1 MTLTVGLVGAGP
13 VAQAIHLPTL
23 ARLGGAVRVTEVM
36 DPDVELATA
45 IAAQHGARVSATLEE
60 MLAAGGV
67 DVVVVCSPNAF
78 HVTQIEALAAAGVRG
93 ILAEKPLAMTHDE
106 AARVAAAVTA
116 SGTALVVGAMHTY
129 DPAWLAAREALESV
143 APLVEQGP
151 FHVRSAVYL
160 PSNARFEDMATTMI
174 RPAPRGGGGPAPSA
188 ADSLRGGVMG
198 LAIHNL
204 PLVRTALPRLDE
216 VGFADSLDPWGYVI
230 TASGPQGSVDL
241 LARMPGTWQPDWTL
255 AFWGPQVELHLA
267 FTPSYVHSGSA
278 VARLRTADGSQ
289 RVFGPYPSDGYEA
302 EWRELMAIL
311 TDGATP
317 RYGVQHLID
326 DVDYAIDLADLAVA
340 ALDRSAAAVAR

>member
-1 MTLTVGLVGAGP
+1 MTLTVGFVGAGP

-23 ARLGGAVRVTEVM
+23 ARLGNAVRVTEVM
-36 DPDVELATA
+36 DPDLGLAQSV
-45 IAAQHGARVSATLEE
+45 AAPHGARVSGTLEE
-60 MLAAGGV
+60 MLAGDGV
-67 DVVVVCSPNAF
+67 DVAVICSPNAF
-78 HVTQIEALAAAGVRG
+78 HVSQIEALAAAGVRG

-116 SGTALVVGAMHTY
+116 SGTVLVVGAMHSY
-129 DPAWLAAREALESV
+129 DPAWLAAREALEAV
-143 APLVEQGP
+143 APVAEQGP

-160 PSNARFEDMATTMI
+160 PANSRFEDMATTMV
-174 RPAPRGGGGPAPSA
+174 RPAPRAGGPAPSV

-204 PLVRTALPRLDE
+204 PLIRVALPRLDE
-216 VGFADSLDPWGYVI
+216 VSFADRLDPWGYVM
-230 TASGPQGSVDL
+230 TATGPNGSVDL

-255 AFWGPQVELHLA
+255 AFWGPQVELDLS

-302 EWRELMAIL
+302 EWRELVAIL
-311 TDGATP
+311 LDGKKP
-317 RYGVQHLID
+317 RYDVPHLID
-326 DVDYAIDLADLAVA
+326 DVGYAIDLADLAIA
-340 ALDRSAAAVAR
+340 ALDRSALAVAR